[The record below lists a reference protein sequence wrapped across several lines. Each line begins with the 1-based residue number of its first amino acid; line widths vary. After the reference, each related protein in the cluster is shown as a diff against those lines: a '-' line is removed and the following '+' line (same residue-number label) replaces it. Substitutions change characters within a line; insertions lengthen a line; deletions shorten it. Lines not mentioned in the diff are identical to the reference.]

1 MRMSSFLICFV
12 VLGVDDK
19 ELCEQFDSL
28 TEESGAQEQ
37 FSRQRKRTQISSD
50 EDEQGIFSAF
60 YLGNKL

>member
-1 MRMSSFLICFV
+1 MRMYSFFICFL

-19 ELCEQFDSL
+19 KLCEQFDFV
-28 TEESGAQEQ
+28 TEESGAEEQ
-37 FSRQRKRTQISSD
+37 FSRKRKRTQISID